1 MKAATLF
8 SGIGGFDLPLQRKGV
23 ELVEA
28 VEIDKYARSVYSR
41 HFPGVRL
48 WQDAT
53 KIEPERLSEFDILA
67 CGPPCQSF
75 SVAGNRRG
83 FADTRG
89 TLFYE
94 VFRIAK
100 EKQPSI
106 IIIENVLGLL
116 NIDSGETF
124 RTILKA
130 LDEVGYDAAWQ
141 VLNSKFFVPQN
152 RERVFIIGHLRGKRT
167 RKIFPIGGTNPK
179 SNGKNLM
186 QVGNI
191 DQKGHNSIWGRVY
204 SPDGISS
211 TINAQGGGLGAKSG
225 LYAVPK
231 IKRIEGKPNIYN
243 TDAQGGKIYDPEGI
257 SPTVSGQRVNSQGYI
272 AISSGQAHAISKR
285 IRRLTPMEC
294 ERLQGFPDEWTKYGR
309 DGELISDTQRY
320 KMCGNAVTVPVVEYI
335 LEALLK

>member
-23 ELVEA
+23 ELGEA

-41 HFPGVRL
+41 HFPGGRL

-53 KIEPERLSEFDILA
+53 KFEPERLSKFDILA

-83 FADTRG
+83 FTDTRG

-116 NIDSGETF
+116 NHDSGETF

-130 LDEVGYDAAWQ
+130 LDEVGYAAEWQ

-152 RERVFIIGHLRGKRT
+152 RERVFIIGHLRGKRI

-225 LYAVPK
+225 LYAV
-231 IKRIEGKPNIYN
+231 
-243 TDAQGGKIYDPEGI
+243 
-257 SPTVSGQRVNSQGYI
+257 
-272 AISSGQAHAISKR
+272 SSGQAHASVMNNR
-285 IRRLTPMEC
+285 SPALTAKHE
-294 ERLQGFPDEWTKYGR
+294 QVV
-309 DGELISDTQRY
+309 I
-320 KMCGNAVTVPVVEYI
+320 TVPVLTRPNKSQNGRIIKTHNEPSFTLTAQDKNGIFNGKGFADLRLWSAKDFKDSLMNGPNMVGM
-335 LEALLK
+335 AS